1 MIFDPVTADI
11 DAIANEPALPESRL
25 VPDWLRQRFAQ
36 PVNWT
41 PEFVVEPDLNAEQR
55 EPVPAAVLVPM
66 VVRHDTLNLLL
77 TLRTAHL
84 NDHAGQISFPG
95 GRADD
100 DDTDAVATAL
110 RETEEEIG
118 LSRRHV
124 EVIGCLPD
132 YQTGT
137 GFRVTPVAAL
147 VHPPFELEAD
157 SFEVAEIFEVP
168 MAFLMNGAHHQRR
181 SALFPNRSSRR
192 GFYTMPYQQYFIW
205 GATAAMLRNL
215 YRLGRLI
222 NMRSTCRWRCWSR
235 LAVDFVLSPA
245 SCLVSNRLMKRL
257 CGRWDAITP
266 RRAGSLNKSAQS
278 AP

>member
-1 MIFDPVTADI
+1 MLFDPTTADI
-11 DAIANEPALPESRL
+11 DAVANEPALPASRL
-25 VPDWLRQRFAQ
+25 APDWLRQRFAQ
-36 PVNWT
+36 PATWT
-41 PEFVVEPDLNAEQR
+41 PEFVVEPELNAERR

-95 GRADD
+95 GRVDD
-100 DDTDAVATAL
+100 DDADAIATAL

-147 VHPPFELEAD
+147 VHPPFELQAD

-168 MAFLMNGAHHQRR
+168 MAFLMDGTNHQRR
-181 SALFPNRSSRR
+181 SAIFPNRSSRR
-192 GFYTMPYQQYFIW
+192 SFYTMPFEQYFIW

-215 YRLGRLI
+215 YHFL
-222 NMRSTCRWRCWSR
+222 
-235 LAVDFVLSPA
+235 
-245 SCLVSNRLMKRL
+245 
-257 CGRWDAITP
+257 
-266 RRAGSLNKSAQS
+266 RAD
-278 AP
+278 